1 MKVKFSGIGVVDGR
15 GKLNGTVFSR
25 NRSGAIARVKVT
37 PINPNTASQANA
49 RSILTSLSQS
59 WRTLNQSVILVWNNA
74 VADFQSTDVF
84 GDLRTPTG
92 KNLFTKLNAN
102 LISVGV
108 SPITTAP
115 LPSDVSDVTLGIVSL

>member
-1 MKVKFSGIGVVDGR
+1 MKIKFSGIGVVDGR

-92 KNLFTKLNAN
+92 INCFIV
-102 LISVGV
+102 ISLHHG
-108 SPITTAP
+108 
-115 LPSDVSDVTLGIVSL
+115 